1 MRYKKLNHAALTGKK
16 KQCSLLQP
24 RKKWNTKKC
33 FNQISVTIGEKNRNL
48 AYRFPHFNQKL
59 EDKELKKKKNNNINY
74 GSIDSS
80 N

>member
-1 MRYKKLNHAALTGKK
+1 MQPSQERRNSALSYSREKNGIQRSVLTKLVSQQGK
-16 KQCSLLQP
+16 
-24 RKKWNTKKC
+24 
-33 FNQISVTIGEKNRNL
+33 KNRNL

-59 EDKELKKKKNNNINY
+59 EDKELKKKNNNNINY